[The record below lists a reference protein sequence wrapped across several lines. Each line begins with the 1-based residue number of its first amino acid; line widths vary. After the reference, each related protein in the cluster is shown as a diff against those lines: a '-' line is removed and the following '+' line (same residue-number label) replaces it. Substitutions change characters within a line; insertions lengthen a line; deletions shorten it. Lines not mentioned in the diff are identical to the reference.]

1 MITFNKTAKWCL
13 DFTDEYMSEH
23 LDGDYHI
30 STVTLPTER
39 TPGATMVFIDAFEP
53 DMATKASGIDDIV
66 KSIGDID
73 ILLTRRP
80 ELLTAF
86 PDKAQKMIYGTT
98 WIKDVKSDKEQSI
111 SFAMTNKLDP
121 AQKADGYKLRHA
133 FLKTV
138 MNNRPD
144 FSVPFKFFDSTRSP
158 CFESQVY
165 GSSPFDQR
173 EWAMNSGTVS
183 YHYLRDDKEPV
194 FDSMFSVIIENQRL
208 PNYITEK
215 LIDCIVSKT
224 LPLYYGCPNVNDYF
238 DTDGMIII
246 QDQEHLIDV
255 VENLTVE
262 DYEKRLPAM
271 QKNLELAQ
279 DLARP
284 LADRTIEAI
293 KKAN

>member
-1 MITFNKTAKWCL
+1 
-13 DFTDEYMSEH
+13 
-23 LDGDYHI
+23 
-30 STVTLPTER
+30 
-39 TPGATMVFIDAFEP
+39 
-53 DMATKASGIDDIV
+53 
-66 KSIGDID
+66 
-73 ILLTRRP
+73 
-80 ELLTAF
+80 
-86 PDKAQKMIYGTT
+86 
-98 WIKDVKSDKEQSI
+98 
-111 SFAMTNKLDP
+111 
-121 AQKADGYKLRHA
+121 
-133 FLKTV
+133 
-138 MNNRPD
+138 
-144 FSVPFKFFDSTRSP
+144 
-158 CFESQVY
+158 
-165 GSSPFDQR
+165 
-173 EWAMNSGTVS
+173 MNSGTVS